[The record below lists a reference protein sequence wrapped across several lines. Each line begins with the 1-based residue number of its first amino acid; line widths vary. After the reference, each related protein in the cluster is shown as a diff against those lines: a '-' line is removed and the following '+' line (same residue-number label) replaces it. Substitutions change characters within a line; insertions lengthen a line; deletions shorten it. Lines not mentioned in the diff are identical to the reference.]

1 MSETGVDIRSY
12 NVGKSNY
19 AKHKIQPW
27 DIWLE
32 YNLNPW
38 DADIV
43 KRILR
48 TKDEPGMSADEAR
61 IMDYD
66 KIIHICNER
75 KRQLNLNKLPTVI
88 IKDNLGGAAMT
99 YSLSQE
105 QVDKYSQFCE
115 QHSVCAKEMP
125 TAIGG
130 NISTIF
136 TSTSV
141 GLGVSLRCSLCGEEL
156 NITDYEKW

>member
-1 MSETGVDIRSY
+1 MSETSVDVRSY
-12 NVGKSNY
+12 NIGKSDY

-32 YNLNPW
+32 YGLNPW

-48 TKDEPGMSADEAR
+48 TKDEPGMTADESR
-61 IMDYD
+61 ILDYD
-66 KIIHICNER
+66 KIIHNCNER
-75 KRQLNLNKLPTVI
+75 KRQLNSTGLVMETHAKPAI
-88 IKDNLGGAAMT
+88 Q
-99 YSLSQE
+99 YSLTHKQE
-105 QVDKYSQFCE
+105 ETYTAFCQ
-115 QHSVCAKEMP
+115 QHSICSKEHR

-130 NISTIF
+130 NISVVF

-141 GLGVSLRCSLCGEEL
+141 GLGVHLCCSLCSESK